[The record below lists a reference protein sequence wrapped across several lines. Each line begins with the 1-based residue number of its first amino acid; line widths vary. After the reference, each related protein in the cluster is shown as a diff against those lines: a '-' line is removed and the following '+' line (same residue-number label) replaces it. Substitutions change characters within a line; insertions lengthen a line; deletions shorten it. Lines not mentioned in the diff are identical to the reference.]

1 MEVTD
6 LGTGSANR
14 WQARIAGAMHA
25 EKGYFPIPSPVTGQ
39 PVAMV
44 ASCGRE
50 HALLAAEGA
59 ALAATVWRRALPEF
73 RGMLLRRWAELIAQC
88 SDRISAS
95 VTLET
100 GKPVGESRA
109 EVVEAISYI
118 ERCAE
123 FARVAETSFCSG
135 QSDGRRIISS
145 VRGVGTVLA
154 ITNWCQPTFT
164 VVRRAALALASGC
177 QIIIKPSSRAPLAAL
192 MLADLWT
199 EAGGPMGT
207 LQVLTTDDP
216 VGTLAACLQSTN
228 IDLVSFTGSQDVG
241 QYLTTRCAEA
251 HKYTVMELDGLRPM
265 VVFPDADLKKAA
277 DAIVE
282 CVFLRNAGQDCTSAN
297 RLYVHEAVAERLIGM
312 LRARVLT
319 LKVGDPREPDTQV
332 GPLIDGTALT
342 MLLEH
347 IDDATEAGGRLV
359 VGGRPH
365 GGLRIAPTILDFKS
379 LATSGAPDAPPG
391 PLVSAF
397 RFSDADHVA
406 AIISETVHGG
416 AAWIWSADIGHA
428 VAYADELGF
437 AHALINE
444 VGTASRELSPLSKDA
459 MVPGPHATRHSPY
472 LRAVHRSFPASQ
484 SNEQLGF

>member
-1 MEVTD
+1 MEATE
-6 LGTGSANR
+6 LWAGSADH
-14 WQARIAGAMHA
+14 WQPRIAGALHA
-25 EKGYFPIPSPVTGQ
+25 QKRYFPVSSPVTGQ

-50 HALLAAEGA
+50 QALLALEGA
-59 ALAATVWRRALPEF
+59 TLAASVWRRALPEF
-73 RGMLLRRWAELIAQC
+73 RGRLLRRWAGLIAQY
-88 SDRISAS
+88 SERISAS

-123 FARVAETSFCSG
+123 FARVAETSFCSE
-135 QSDGRRIISS
+135 QSNGRRVVSS

-154 ITNWCQPTFT
+154 ITNWCQPAFT
-164 VVRRAALALASGC
+164 VARRAALALASGC

-192 MLADLWT
+192 MLADLWA
-199 EAGGPMGT
+199 EAGGPIGT

-216 VGTLAACLQSTN
+216 VGTLATCLQSSN

-241 QYLTTRCAEA
+241 QYLYGRCAEA
-251 HKYTVMELDGLRPM
+251 QKSAVMETDGLRPM

-277 DAIVE
+277 DAIIE
-282 CVFLRNAGQDCTSAN
+282 CIFLRNAGQDCTSAN
-297 RLYVHEAVAERLIGM
+297 RLYVHENVAGRMVGM
-312 LRARVLT
+312 LRARVSA

-347 IDDATEAGGRLV
+347 VDDATRAGAHIV

-365 GGLRIAPTILDFKS
+365 GGLRIAPTILEFKS
-379 LATSGAPDAPPG
+379 LAMGAVLVAPPG
-391 PLVSAF
+391 PLVSVF
-397 RFSDADHVA
+397 RFPDADQVA
-406 AIISETVHGG
+406 AAISESVRGG
-416 AAWIWSADIGHA
+416 VAWIWSADVGNA

-444 VGTASRELSPLSKDA
+444 VGSAFREDSFLSTDA

-472 LRAVHRSFPASQ
+472 LRAVHRSFPASR
-484 SNEQLGF
+484 SNEQSGF

>member
-25 EKGYFPIPSPVTGQ
+25 EKRYFPVPSPVTGQ

-50 HALLAAEGA
+50 QALLAVEGA
-59 ALAATVWRRALPEF
+59 ALAAADWRRALPES
-73 RGMLLRRWAELIAQC
+73 RGMLLRRWAALLAEY

-109 EVVEAISYI
+109 EVVAAISYI

-123 FARVAETSFCSG
+123 FARVVETSFCSE
-135 QSDGRRIISS
+135 QSNGRCVVSS

-154 ITNWCQPTFT
+154 ITNWCQPIFT
-164 VVRRAALALASGC
+164 VARRAALALASGC

-216 VGTLAACLQSTN
+216 VGTLATCLQSSN

-241 QYLTTRCAEA
+241 KYLSGQCAES
-251 HKYTVMELDGLRPM
+251 HKTTVMEMDGLRPM

-312 LRARVLT
+312 LRARVSA

-347 IDDATEAGGRLV
+347 IDDAIDAGGRV
-359 VGGRPH
+359 VLGGRPH
-365 GGLRIAPTILDFKS
+365 GGLRIAPTILDF
-379 LATSGAPDAPPG
+379 TSVAMGAASDAPPG
-391 PLVSAF
+391 PLVSVF
-397 RFSDADHVA
+397 RFSDADQVA
-406 AIISETVHGG
+406 AVVSGSVRGG
-416 AAWIWSADIGHA
+416 VAWIWSADVGNA

-437 AHALINE
+437 AQALINE
-444 VGTASRELSPLSKDA
+444 VGAASREHSLLSTDA
-459 MVPGPHATRHSPY
+459 MVPGPHATLHSPY
-472 LRAVHRSFPASQ
+472 LRAVQRSFPATW
-484 SNEQLGF
+484 SNEQSGF